1 MNKIYSTLQKLG
13 LTSKRSRIKFSKK
26 TRDKEKQNVWLDKKS
41 GVIYIDDYYVGDNEY
56 ELGNYRDNKK
66 KITGDPSFERL
77 EDANRRISFCK
88 KFIKNKTILEFGC
101 GNGDFLFLAKR
112 ISKEITGIELQT
124 DYRKYIQSKKI
135 KCFRNF
141 EELEK
146 KKFDV
151 ILSFH
156 VVEHL
161 PDPINE
167 IKKLRTFLSSKGK
180 IIIEVPH
187 ANDFLLTH
195 AKVESFKDFT
205 LWSQHLI
212 LHTKDSLFKLLK
224 SVGFKKIN
232 IDGIQRYNIANHM
245 NWLINNKSGGHKS
258 YLAKLENRQ
267 IKKEYANFLSK
278 LNAND
283 TLIAI
288 ADK

>member
-1 MNKIYSTLQKLG
+1 MLNYKL
-13 LTSKRSRIKFSKK
+13 I
-26 TRDKEKQNVWLDKKS
+26 
-41 GVIYIDDYYVGDNEY
+41 
-56 ELGNYRDNKK
+56 
-66 KITGDPSFERL
+66 
-77 EDANRRISFCK
+77 
-88 KFIKNKTILEFGC
+88 
-101 GNGDFLFLAKR
+101 
-112 ISKEITGIELQT
+112 IEN
-124 DYRKYIQSKKI
+124 IQSKKI
-135 KCFRNF
+135 EYFRNF

-156 VVEHL
+156 VIEHL

-167 IKKLRTFLSSKGK
+167 IKKLRSFLSSKGK

-187 ANDFLLTH
+187 ANDFLLSH

-283 TLIAI
+283 TLITTMI
-288 ADK
+288 NNLYGIYKSYIPILYNFYFFSVIKLLKMNIKKYYVWYLVISFMLLGVGGFYFFLYYHPLLISSYL